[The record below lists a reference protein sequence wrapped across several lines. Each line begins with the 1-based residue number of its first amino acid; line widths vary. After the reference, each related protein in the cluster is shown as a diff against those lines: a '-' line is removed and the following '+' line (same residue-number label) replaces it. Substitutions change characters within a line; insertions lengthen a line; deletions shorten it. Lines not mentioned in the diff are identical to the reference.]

1 MDAIEL
7 FSAPAHERRALQKKF
22 PDITYSRAYLDLI
35 SLENLCVCRLQRR
48 KVKEQTLLHMADN
61 ILYLPSYFAEY
72 HKTPDELDS
81 IPDELGSEGAQIP
94 STEQLRAQYIATLKS
109 VGSIPQ
115 QLEALYQDAISC
127 KGTQGRPKVSKKED
141 LTRSFYA
148 GALLAL
154 VHLEKNFSLGIFPL
168 RTRKEANEKFCSEVL
183 VRQSATGHQEGGK
196 SIFQLHL
203 KKIENELEQAKAI
216 LSHWHEEGLFSK
228 EKFITRYTGRLPG
241 KEAGASWLLYV
252 LTQRIWTHW

>member
-7 FSAPAHERRALQKKF
+7 FSAPAHERRALERKF
-22 PDITYSRAYLDLI
+22 PDITYSRAYLDLL
-35 SLENLCVCRLQRR
+35 SLKNLCVCRLERR

-72 HKTPDELDS
+72 HPISDELD
-81 IPDELGSEGAQIP
+81 SEGAQIP
-94 STEQLRAQYIATLKS
+94 STEQLMAQYIATLKS
-109 VGSIPQ
+109 VGSIPP
-115 QLEALYQDAISC
+115 QLEALYQKALSC
-127 KGTQGRPKVSKKED
+127 KGTQGRAKVSKKED

-168 RTRKEANEKFCSEVL
+168 HTREEANEKFCSEVL
-183 VRQSATGHQEGGK
+183 ERPSATGHQEGGK

-216 LSHWHEEGLFSK
+216 LSHWQEEGLFSK

>member
-7 FSAPAHERRALQKKF
+7 FSAPAHERKALERQYIHLTHSK
-22 PDITYSRAYLDLI
+22 AYLDLV
-35 SLENLCVCRLQRR
+35 SLKNLCLCRLERR
-48 KVKEQTLLHMADN
+48 KVEEKSIAYTADN
-61 ILYLPSYFAEY
+61 MLHISLYFGEY
-72 HKTPDELDS
+72 NPKSSKSDS
-81 IPDELGSEGAQIP
+81 KEAKIPNKAQLL
-94 STEQLRAQYIATLKS
+94 TQYIATLKS
-109 VGSIPQ
+109 VGSIPP
-115 QLEALYQDAISC
+115 QLEALYQKAISC

-168 RTRKEANEKFCSEVL
+168 RTREEANEKFCSEVL
-183 VRQSATGHQEGGK
+183 GPPPATGHQEGGK
-196 SIFQLHL
+196 GIFQLHW

-216 LSHWHEEGLFSK
+216 LSHWHAEGVFSE
-228 EKFITRYTGRLPG
+228 EKFINRYTGRLPG

-252 LTQRIWTHW
+252 LTRRIWTHW

>member
-7 FSAPAHERRALQKKF
+7 FSAPAHERKALERQYIHLTHSK
-22 PDITYSRAYLDLI
+22 AYLDLV
-35 SLENLCVCRLQRR
+35 SLKNLCVCRLERR
-48 KVKEQTLLHMADN
+48 KVEEKSIAYTADN
-61 ILYLPSYFAEY
+61 TLHISFYFGEY
-72 HKTPDELDS
+72 NPKPHQEDT
-81 IPDELGSEGAQIP
+81 EGAQIP
-94 STEQLRAQYIATLKS
+94 NTEQLRAQYIETLKS
-109 VGSIPQ
+109 VGSIPP
-115 QLEALYQDAISC
+115 QLEALYQKAISC

-168 RTRKEANEKFCSEVL
+168 RTREEANEKFCSEVL
-183 VRQSATGHQEGGK
+183 ERPSATGHQEGGK
-196 SIFQLHL
+196 GIFQLHW

-216 LSHWHEEGLFSK
+216 LSHWHEEGVFSE